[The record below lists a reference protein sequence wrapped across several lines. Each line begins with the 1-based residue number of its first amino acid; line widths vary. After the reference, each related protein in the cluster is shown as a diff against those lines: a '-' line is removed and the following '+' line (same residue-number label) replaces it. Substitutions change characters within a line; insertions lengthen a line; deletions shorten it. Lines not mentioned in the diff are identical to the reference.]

1 MELRPVRSAELD
13 RIEISRLA
21 NYYDDLFRLTKLI
34 LDGVYVDNLR
44 TGTRGSFSLLV
55 NMNTI
60 FENVLE
66 RGIREVFAET
76 PVTIQPQVNSEN
88 LLWGGSRPVHI
99 QPDILAVSDDKP
111 VFVGDAKWK
120 QDTKKSRE
128 PSNSDIY
135 QLISYQVAYDVPGII
150 FYPAQNKRVE
160 SRYQSQLEDDLSLV
174 EIPMKPADGK
184 SYAKTVQDALSS
196 VPLTIVGSG
205 ESLDGGDL
213 R

>member
-1 MELRPVRSAELD
+1 
-13 RIEISRLA
+13 
-21 NYYDDLFRLTKLI
+21 
-34 LDGVYVDNLR
+34 
-44 TGTRGSFSLLV
+44 
-55 NMNTI
+55 MNTI